1 MIKLLAGGLVAV
13 IVGGFAIAGVMAMLM
28 VTAAEDA
35 ARLDCPPGTVAPAAG
50 GWAGTVP
57 AGAAADGLGQT
68 QLTHAATIVAVGEGL
83 RVPRQGIV
91 VALATAAQE
100 SGFRNYANDGRGD
113 DLQPDQRDVSASLRL
128 PHDAVGT
135 DHGSVG
141 LFQQQY
147 PWWGTLAEL
156 MDPATSAALFY
167 QALLKVPGWQD
178 LPVTVAAQRVQRSA
192 FPSAYAAHEPLARQ
206 LVEMLAGTT
215 DTPTP
220 AFVQAGLASGQMA
233 CGLGSADGLIMAGGL
248 VFPLPAGSFTVG
260 SGFGWRDNPTGAGA
274 DNHTGLDFAAPAGTP
289 VYALADGVV
298 STAMTASVSYG
309 NRVILEHSDTMQTLY
324 AHLSVIEVVEGQA
337 VTAGQRIGQVGST
350 GRSTGNHLHFEIRQS
365 GNPVDPLTWL
375 RQAGLDPT
383 SPAMP
388 QHVAGPSSSSGAS
401 VRMVTYNVHYGR
413 SPAAVAAEIR
423 AVIDRSKASILCLQ
437 EATVARKIAVP
448 AGWRLIQPRVSRDRG
463 TIGTATPLLVD
474 ARVWAVHGVAV
485 TNLTMETFV
494 GEAGAGPAV
503 ASRRDLVLAQLSGPG
518 GALTVGCTHFTASKE
533 INAVRGRLW
542 GTQASKV
549 ADTLAA
555 LRGRVLIG
563 GDFNAT
569 PSSIWMRPIAA
580 VATVSADPDPKSSR
594 GRIDHVWGRLLHP
607 HSSQLMPRMGSDHRP
622 VLTVWTPAQRART

>member
-1 MIKLLAGGLVAV
+1 MAVGLVAV
-13 IVGGFAIAGVMAMLM
+13 IAGGFAIAGVMAMLM

-35 ARLDCPPGTVAPAAG
+35 ARLDCPPGTLAPGAG
-50 GWAGTVP
+50 GWSGTVP
-57 AGAAADGLGQT
+57 AGASAGGLGPT

-83 RVPRQGIV
+83 RIPRQGIV

-100 SGFRNYANDGRGD
+100 SAFRNYANDGRGG
-113 DLQPDQRDVSASLRL
+113 DLEPDQRGVSASLRL
-128 PHDAVGT
+128 PHDAVGS

-167 QALLKVPGWQD
+167 QALLKMPGWQD

-206 LVEMLAGTT
+206 LVAMLAGTT
-215 DTPTP
+215 DTTP
-220 AFVQAGLASGQMA
+220 MPEFVQAGLADEGMP
-233 CGLGSADGLIMAGGL
+233 CGFGSADGLIMAGDL
-248 VFPLPAGSFTVG
+248 VFPLPAGSFSVG

-274 DNHTGLDFAAPAGTP
+274 DNHTGLDFAAPSGTP

-298 STAMTASVSYG
+298 SMAMTSAVSYG
-309 NRVILEHSDTMQTLY
+309 NRVILEHSPTMQTLY
-324 AHLSVIEVVEGQA
+324 AHLSVIEVRQGQV

-350 GRSTGNHLHFEIRQS
+350 GRSTGNHLHLEVRQS
-365 GNPVDPLTWL
+365 STPVDPLTWL

-383 SPAMP
+383 NPAMP
-388 QHVAGPSSSSGAS
+388 QHVAGPSASSGAP

-413 SPAAVAAEIR
+413 APAAVAAEIR
-423 AVIDRSKASILCLQ
+423 AVIDRSRASILCLQ
-437 EATVARKIAVP
+437 EATVARKIAAP

-474 ARVWAVHGVAV
+474 ARVWAVRGVAV

-503 ASRRDLVLAQLSGPG
+503 ASRRDLVLAHLNGPG
-518 GALTVGCTHFTASKE
+518 GPLTVGCTHFTASKE

-542 GTQASKV
+542 GTQASKI
-549 ADTLAA
+549 ADALAA

-569 PSSIWMRPIAA
+569 PSSIWMRP
-580 VATVSADPDPKSSR
+580 DR
-594 GRIDHVWGRLLHP
+594 GR
-607 HSSQLMPRMGSDHRP
+607 SHRQCGP
-622 VLTVWTPAQRART
+622 